1 MDTEKKEKIV
11 EFIKNR
17 SFTMEQLSRICG
29 ASREDYQDCL
39 DAIVIFDKLK
49 CDIYQSGRKSDG
61 LITSFVAHLSKGLIV
76 PGGDGNADPDSWVTG
91 KKVEHKAFDPDASKT
106 HVAASRYFASNSGV
120 PEYRRFLN
128 ERQRSEQ
135 EVERF
140 ISPHCYDKNDYY
152 LLTGTGGGKWDG
164 DPKTTLL
171 YFPETAVL
179 KESISWCH
187 EMKDGRTK
195 RGNKP
200 GLTVNFETLKASC
213 PKITEEEI
221 INFLE
226 NDEEKETCNLS
237 LIKEPQEKNN
247 TTRTAA

>member
-1 MDTEKKEKIV
+1 MNTGKKEKIL

-29 ASREDYQDCL
+29 ASRENYQDVL
-39 DAIVIFDKLK
+39 EVIKSHNKINSYL
-49 CDIYQSGRKSDG
+49 YQNGRKSDG
-61 LITSFVAHLSKGLIV
+61 LITDFIAHLSNGLFV
-76 PGGDGNADPDSWVTG
+76 PGGDGNAAPDSWVDD

-120 PEYRRFLN
+120 PEYRAFLN
-128 ERQRSEQ
+128 KCQRSDQ
-135 EVERF
+135 EVDGF
-140 ISPHCYDKNDYY
+140 ISPWCYDKNDYY

-179 KESISWCH
+179 KESINWCH
-187 EMKDGRTK
+187 ETKDGKTK

-200 GLTVNFETLKASC
+200 GLTVNFETLKVSC
-213 PKITEEEI
+213 PKITEKEI
-221 INFLE
+221 TNFLE
-226 NDEEKETCNLS
+226 TNEDKACNLS
-237 LIKEPQEKNN
+237 PTKELQEKNN
-247 TTRTAA
+247 TTRIAA